1 MNAST
6 GISWRAADCGDGWIG
21 TSRRAA
27 SALHY
32 ADRDDCAAQVVSKP
46 PHETLWAI
54 STDYGADEALKKMF
68 WLGVGALLVTS
79 HYYVV
84 GLITAEDIKRQRGRS
99 GADQRVADVMTD
111 AGHVPLLGWQT
122 VLDSTLNDVLQIF
135 ESTRTNHLVVVQSED
150 SDFTRVRGLIYRRQL
165 RRQLG
170 AFPNHQGTTC
180 SPSRFAAVQTRAS
193 RLSSASPAMAARP
206 VSAAAR

>member
-1 MNAST
+1 MRAVT
-6 GISWRAADCGDGWIG
+6 GISWRASNRA
-21 TSRRAA
+21 AA

-32 ADRDDCAAQVVSKP
+32 ADREDCAVQVVSKP

-54 STDYGADEALKKMF
+54 STDYGADEALKKMSG
-68 WLGVGALLVTS
+68 LGVGALLVIN
-79 HYYVV
+79 HYFVV
-84 GLITAEDIKRQRGRS
+84 GLITAEDIRRRRGVP
-99 GADQRVADVMTD
+99 GVDQRVADVMTD

-122 VLDSTLNDVLQIF
+122 VLESSLNDVLQIF

-170 AFPNHQGTTC
+170 AFPNLDW
-180 SPSRFAAVQTRAS
+180 SLELDLPPAAPAITDSRAS
-193 RLSSASPAMAARP
+193 RALSA
-206 VSAAAR
+206 